1 MRLGTPSSP
10 TALIPLAGEAV
21 GTTAYP
27 ELRHCFI
34 SETPLLDERT
44 MDSLIPVFTL
54 IFGAVVGVV
63 ATWLALHA
71 KWHRGFDDGRAASAT
86 ELAAL
91 NERVAA
97 KDRELQKLQE
107 SFDEEAAVSD
117 SLRHENARLQANLE
131 GERRAAHERAESFK
145 QAAEALAEKFKALS
159 RDALKDNNQEFL
171 NLARATLEKFQ
182 ATAKGDLEQ
191 RQQAID
197 QLVKPLRESL
207 DKVDGKIEEM
217 ERIRAGAYS
226 GLIEQVKTLA
236 ASQQQLQSETGNLVK
251 ALRTPHIRGRWG
263 EIQLRRVVE
272 LAGMLQY
279 CDFTEQASVAT
290 EDSRIRPDVIVRL
303 PGNRTIV
310 VDAKVPFEAFYESI
324 STTDDVVRLD
334 RLKEHARLVRTHIGN
349 LSRKSY
355 WETVQPTPE
364 FVLLFLPGEN
374 FYSAALEQDPKLIED
389 GINQRVIIATP
400 TTLIALLKAISY
412 GWQQEQRAAN
422 ADEVGKLGKELYDR
436 MRTFIN
442 YFADIGRNLDRALES
457 YNKGVGS
464 LEARVLVTARKFK
477 ERGAI
482 AGEEIDT
489 LEPVDKSTRVLNL
502 DEGGLFPELVAAEP
516 VDDDEDDES
525 LPLLSSK
532 TAAGQ
537 G

>member
-1 MRLGTPSSP
+1 M
-10 TALIPLAGEAV
+10 E
-21 GTTAYP
+21 
-27 ELRHCFI
+27 
-34 SETPLLDERT
+34 
-44 MDSLIPVFTL
+44 SLIPVFTL
-54 IFGAVVGVV
+54 IFGAAVGGVV
-63 ATWLALHA
+63 AWLALHA
-71 KWHRGFDDGRAASAT
+71 KAHRAFDDGRAAGAT
-86 ELAAL
+86 EIAAL
-91 NERVAA
+91 HERVAA
-97 KDRELQKLQE
+97 KEREIQKLQHTFE
-107 SFDEEAAVSD
+107 AEVGEGEE
-117 SLRHENARLQANLE
+117 LREQNSRLLADLE
-131 GERRAAHERAESFK
+131 GERRAAEERHASFK
-145 QAAEALAEKFKALS
+145 RITEEFSEKFKALS

-182 ATAKGDLEQ
+182 VTAKGDLEQ

-197 QLVKPLRESL
+197 QLVKPLKDSL
-207 DKVDGKIEEM
+207 EKVDGKIGELEKA
-217 ERIRAGAYS
+217 RAGAYS
-226 GLIEQVKTLA
+226 ELREQVRTLA
-236 ASQQQLQSETGNLVK
+236 MQQLQLHNETGNLVK

-279 CDFTEQASVAT
+279 CDFTEQETVVS
-290 EDSRIRPDVIVRL
+290 EDGRIRPDVIVRL

-324 STTDDVVRLD
+324 SATDDQIRVA
-334 RLKEHARLVRTHIGN
+334 RLKEHARLVRTHIGA
-349 LSRKSY
+349 LSKKSY

-436 MRTFIN
+436 IRTFVN
-442 YFADIGRNLDRALES
+442 YFGEIGRNLDRALES

-482 AGEEIDT
+482 TGEEVET
-489 LEPVDKSTRVLNL
+489 MEPIDKSTRALSL
-502 DEGGLFPELVAAEP
+502 DEGGLFPELVAPAETEAE
-516 VDDDEDDES
+516 EDQF
-525 LPLLSSK
+525 PLLSSK
-532 TAAGQ
+532 SATSG